1 MQKENNKSYFIGVIE
16 MMIAN
21 SFVGVNIILNKFLV
35 GKAPLLLLLE
45 LRYLFGVLILFVAS
59 FFMKKK
65 FSFYLNQEKF
75 TNKDWLIYILMALS
89 GGVFFNFIYMCGM
102 DKTTAT
108 SVGIIGSS
116 IPTIIAIFSFI
127 FLKQPLRRVH
137 LFSIVLVV
145 FGVLILNLSR
155 LPSHGGELSSGIDS
169 TSMLI
174 GNLIVFLAMIP
185 EALFTI
191 FAKMIKIK
199 VCPVISGLFI
209 NLINALVCLPFAFY
223 SLNEV
228 NIFKLDPII
237 WFFSFCVGLS
247 SGALFYVFYN
257 KGISKIDSNTAALM
271 TGFIPISAAFLAIVF
286 LNEPFHMNTF
296 LGMFC
301 VLFSIYIGVRFG
313 EGSKILFHRIRQ
325 K

>member
-1 MQKENNKSYFIGVIE
+1 VQKENSRSYFVGVIE
-16 MMIAN
+16 MTIAN

-45 LRYLFGVLILFVAS
+45 LRYLFGVLILFMIS
-59 FFMKKK
+59 LFMKNK
-65 FSFYLNQEKF
+65 FSFYLNKEKF
-75 TNKDWLIYILMALS
+75 TNKDWLVYILMALS

-127 FLKQPLRRVH
+127 FLKQSLKRVH
-137 LFSIVLVV
+137 LVSIILVV
-145 FGVLILNLSR
+145 VGVLILNISKF
-155 LPSHGGELSSGIDS
+155 PSQGMDISSGIDS
-169 TSMLI
+169 TTMLI

-199 VCPVISGLFI
+199 VCPVISGLLI
-209 NLINALVCLPFAFY
+209 NLLNALVCLPFALY

-228 NIFKLDPII
+228 DIFKLEPII
-237 WFFSFCVGLS
+237 WLFSFCVGLF

-271 TGFIPISAAFLAIVF
+271 TGVIPISAAFLAILF
-286 LNEPFHMNTF
+286 LNEPFHINTF
-296 LGMFC
+296 LGMLC
-301 VLFSIYIGVRFG
+301 VLFSIYIGVRFR
-313 EGSKILFHRIRQ
+313 ESSKVLIQRVRQ